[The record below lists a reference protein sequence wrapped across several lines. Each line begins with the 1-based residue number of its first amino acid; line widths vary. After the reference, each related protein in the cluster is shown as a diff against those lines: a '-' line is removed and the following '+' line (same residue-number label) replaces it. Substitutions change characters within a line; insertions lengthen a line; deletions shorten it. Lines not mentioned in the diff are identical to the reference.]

1 MADHTQLSMTLERLQ
16 DYEFKTTFDW
26 NVNTLLLDEPEPLG
40 GGKGPNASRLIG
52 AAVGNCLSASLLF
65 CLDKA
70 KQNVKSLTTEVSGT
84 LRRNERK
91 RLRLSSFD
99 VHITIDVDAAE
110 PERVTRCIDLFE
122 DYCVVTASVRKGV
135 EVNVVVSDAA
145 GNELYR
151 SDTL

>member
-70 KQNVKSLTTEVSGT
+70 KQNVKSLTTEVKGT

-91 RLRLSSFD
+91 RLRLASFD

-135 EVNVVVSDAA
+135 DVNVVVSDAA

-151 SDTL
+151 SEE